1 MRKRMLE
8 ADDVISLCKEYGY
21 SFFTGVP
28 CSFLQPLI
36 NCAIER
42 SDIGYI
48 AACSEGEAVGI
59 ASGAYL
65 AGSRAVVVC
74 QNSGFGNMINPLT
87 SLNFPFRIP
96 VLLFITLRGEAALQD
111 EPQHELMGKITGNL
125 LDTLLIRWRFFPVD
139 IEQAE
144 EAIDSAGKE
153 MADTGLPFSFIMRK
167 GTVAKK
173 ELRSRNK
180 HISDVRKAEPKGRF
194 IRKSGERMAR
204 MEAIT
209 IVREIM
215 SEKDA
220 LIATTGKIGRE
231 LFTLGDREN
240 QLYVVGSMGCAS
252 GIGFGIQRVRPKQG
266 VVILDGDGAA
276 LMKMGTIAT
285 IGHYQPSRFIHII
298 LDNESHDSTGGQPT
312 VSSTVDFC
320 RIASGCGYR
329 QCYRADTDITLAK
342 AINSVREVL
351 GPTLIHVKVA
361 RGSALDLG
369 RPTVKPIHVK
379 ERFMRFL
386 QSNTNQNNA
395 TVLMG
400 T

>member
-1 MRKRMLE
+1 MLR
-8 ADDVISLCKEYGY
+8 ANDVISVCRSRGY

-42 SDIGYI
+42 SEISYI

-65 AGSRAVVVC
+65 AGCKAVVMC

-96 VLLFITLRGEAALQD
+96 VLLFITLRGEVILQD

-125 LDTLLIRWRFFPVD
+125 LDTLLIRWRFFPVE
-139 IEQAE
+139 IEDVE
-144 EAIDSAGKE
+144 EAIDSAEKD
-153 MADTGLPFSFIMRK
+153 MAATGLPFALIIRK

-173 ELRSRNK
+173 QLRLRDR
-180 HISDVRKAEPKGRF
+180 HILDVRKAEPKGRF
-194 IRKSGERMAR
+194 VRNSGERMAR

-209 IVREIM
+209 IVREII
-215 SEKDA
+215 SEEDA
-220 LIATTGKIGRE
+220 IVATTGKIGRE

-252 GIGFGIQRVRPKQG
+252 GIGFGIQHVRPKQG

-285 IGHYQPSRFIHII
+285 IGHYQPPRLIHII
-298 LDNESHDSTGGQPT
+298 LDNESYESTGGQST
-312 VSSTVDFC
+312 ISSTVDFC
-320 RIASGCGYR
+320 KVASACGYR
-329 QCYRADTDITLAK
+329 HCFRVDTKSDLR
-342 AINSVREVL
+342 NVL
-351 GPTLIHVKVA
+351 HTIKEKRGPCFIHTKVSG
-361 RGSALDLG
+361 GSARDLG
-369 RPTVKPIHVK
+369 RPTVKPFQVK

-386 QSNTNQNNA
+386 QSNS
-395 TVLMG
+395 
-400 T
+400 